1 MSGEASVPDP
11 LVDDAYSDLFR
22 KPDSPEPTSAPEPQV
37 ETGRLFRTFRAET
50 AAEAIVAVR
59 PEHARKLRTLAAAD
73 TPGTAEV
80 RSPEPRIVVEEAMVD
95 SMAPA
100 ERTRRRPPGL
110 RPGAVYLIDI
120 GLTVLVALIEVLLA
134 GGIGWITGVAL
145 LVAAAYTGWVVRL
158 SDWVVAVI
166 APPIAFFV
174 ATITAG
180 QIGLGVAGDS
190 LINRFAQVFFVLGTS
205 WIWILGAMALAF
217 ALTAVRR
224 RTQP

>member
-11 LVDDAYSDLFR
+11 LVDDAYRGLFR
-22 KPDSPEPTSAPEPQV
+22 EADTPEPPSAPEPQA
-37 ETGRLFRTFRAET
+37 ETGRLFRTFRTET
-50 AAEAIVAVR
+50 ATEAIVAVR
-59 PEHARKLRTLAAAD
+59 PEHARKLRTLATAD
-73 TPGTAEV
+73 TSGTAEV
-80 RSPEPRIVVEEAMVD
+80 RPQAPRIVVEEAMVD
-95 SMAPA
+95 SMASADRP
-100 ERTRRRPPGL
+100 RRRPPGL

-166 APPIAFFV
+166 ALPIAFFV

-180 QIGLGVAGDS
+180 QIGLGVAGES
-190 LINRFAQVFFVLGTS
+190 LVNRFAQVFFILGTS
-205 WIWILGAMALAF
+205 WFWILGAMALAF

-224 RTQP
+224 RTQL